1 MKLTVVKSCLIG
13 LLAILPH
20 SVVAADPDPSLKV
33 VIVRHG
39 EKPPKKDEKGNAV
52 KDNGNLSC
60 AGLNRSLKL
69 PDVIVKKYGVPNHVY
84 APKLDTGSSTGHAR
98 MFQTASP
105 LAALYNLK
113 INTTFKEEATDDAA
127 KDVKS
132 KKKVVLMV
140 WEHSQIPAL
149 AKSLEPKNA
158 PPSWPDD
165 DFDSIWILDYSSGQG
180 VWSTDKEGIDPLKAP
195 IIPCPSTK

>member
-1 MKLTVVKSCLIG
+1 MDSHLRRNRCYETDACLIG

-39 EKPPKKDEKGNAV
+39 EKPPKKDDNGNAV

-69 PDVIVKKYGVPNHVY
+69 PDVIVQKFGVPNHIY

-113 INTTFKEEATDDAA
+113 INTTFEEDDTDDAA
-127 KDVKS
+127 TAVKS

-149 AKSLEPKNA
+149 ANSLEPN
-158 PPSWPDD
+158 PHFS
-165 DFDSIWILDYSSGQG
+165 QG
-180 VWSTDKEGIDPLKAP
+180 LVLFVAGTAEFTLRVVLVTAC
-195 IIPCPSTK
+195 IISQA